1 VAAGLR
7 QTVSLSGSG
16 ITAALLIGAAALVA
30 GWRWAALLVVFFI
43 AATAVSRFRRELK
56 IRRSSGMLE
65 KTGPRDSIQVLA
77 NGAAFAIGAFAY
89 ALSSEPVFAV
99 FAVGSLAAASADT
112 WATEI
117 GLLAGHAPRS
127 IISGRTVPPG
137 FSGGVT
143 LSGTAAGGAGALVV
157 AVTAVALGVSS
168 VPVPIVAGGLAGML
182 IDSVLG
188 ATIQE
193 HRWCAGCARATE
205 RRVHTCGVGTTR
217 VSGVRGM
224 GNDAVNALATVSGG
238 AFTLL
243 VWRLTA

>member
-1 VAAGLR
+1 MA
-7 QTVSLSGSG
+7 
-16 ITAALLIGAAALVA
+16 AALLIGAAALAA
-30 GWRWAALLVVFFI
+30 GWRWGVLLVVFFI
-43 AATAVSRFRRELK
+43 AATVVSRFRHELK
-56 IRRSSGMLE
+56 VRRASGLLE
-65 KTGPRDSIQVLA
+65 KTGPRDSVQVLA
-77 NGAAFAIGAFAY
+77 NGAAFAAGAVAY
-89 ALSSEPVFAV
+89 ALSGEPVFAV

-117 GLLAGHAPRS
+117 GLLAGRAPRS
-127 IISGRTVPPG
+127 IISGRPVPPG

-143 LSGTAAGGAGALVV
+143 LPGTAAGGAGALVV
-157 AVTAVALGVSS
+157 AVTALALGVSS
-168 VPVPIVAGGLAGML
+168 LPWPIVAGGLAGML

-193 HRWCAGCARATE
+193 HRWCAGCGSATE
-205 RRVHTCGVGTTR
+205 RRVHSCGVGTTR